1 MRAIRVGSAALLAVG
16 ALSLTAPVAQAR
28 GEEESRLRVSVAPQT
43 IAAGGRVTLR
53 AEGCE
58 RSVRVSSGVFDDVH
72 IERDRGTAVA
82 TIDREARKGAV
93 YEVSF
98 HCGNFRERAQLT
110 IAEGRGSS
118 YEDGYDDG
126 GGGYDSGYDRE
137 SEDSY
142 GDYPQRGVHA
152 GEGGSFGGFDL
163 KEIGLGAALIAG
175 SVGVAY
181 HLSRRRSAEQGG

>member
-1 MRAIRVGSAALLAVG
+1 MRAIRVGSAALLAVS

-28 GEEESRLRVSVAPQT
+28 GEEETRLRVSVAPQT

-118 YEDGYDDG
+118 YDEGYDE
-126 GGGYDSGYDRE
+126 GGYDSGYD
-137 SEDSY
+137 DSY

-163 KEIGLGAALIAG
+163 KEIGLGFALIAG

>member
-58 RSVRVSSGVFDDVH
+58 RTVHVSSGVFDDVT
-72 IERDRGTAVA
+72 IERGRGTATA
-82 TIDREARKGAV
+82 TVDREVRKGAV
-93 YEVSF
+93 YEVTF
-98 HCGNFRERAQLT
+98 HCGNIRERAELA
-110 IAEGRGSS
+110 IAEGRESDRDSS
-118 YEDGYDDG
+118 WDSSRDSSWDSDDG
-126 GGGYDSGYDRE
+126 
-137 SEDSY
+137 
-142 GDYPQRGVHA
+142 YPQRGVHA
-152 GEGGSFGGFDL
+152 GEGGSVGGFDL

-181 HLSRRRSAEQGG
+181 HLARRRSGEQGG